1 MSVEIEG
8 ARDMRL
14 GIDTGIDAYFEN
26 THLGIFEMVIGPVDG
41 HYCSGGFSLT
51 LDMALSLSKIKFVG
65 RRCGQ
70 SLKKRPSFTSA
81 T

>member
-1 MSVEIEG
+1 
-8 ARDMRL
+8 
-14 GIDTGIDAYFEN
+14 
-26 THLGIFEMVIGPVDG
+26 MVIGPVDG